1 MSQNNGAVD
10 LEFVNR
16 LVRVYYEGWKSTTLF
31 RDLIKK
37 EIFIAANKDRPD
49 VISEIELLSFNLY
62 G

>member
-1 MSQNNGAVD
+1 M
-10 LEFVNR
+10 NR